1 MKIKIFVTEEKW
13 QDDRMQMTHFSLYDF
28 DARQSG
34 DYIGLYGVRTQNYL
48 QKVSFRKIK
57 GTKHE
62 QDKRPCFSSHA
73 LNKNYSQATS

>member
-34 DYIGLYGVRTQNYL
+34 DYRANSNWLEFVQSIAVTKWQDTDGAYM
-48 QKVSFRKIK
+48 VSGPKTIYRKCLFVK
-57 GTKHE
+57 
-62 QDKRPCFSSHA
+62 
-73 LNKNYSQATS
+73 